1 MGDLSAAEAVFV
13 DRDGVINELRVDTV
27 SGKPESPLRAEDVV
41 LIPGAA
47 VALRRL
53 TAAGITLVGV
63 SNQPAAAKGRVSI
76 AELSAVQARVIE
88 LLDANGVSFADFRLC
103 LHHPDG
109 SVEGLAGACD
119 CRKPA
124 PGMILDAA
132 RDLQIDVARSW
143 MIGDT
148 DDDVLAGRAAGCRTV
163 LIEHRPSSHKR
174 TGGAPPDAVAADL
187 RAAVDVVLERAVG

>member
-1 MGDLSAAEAVFV
+1 VTTVEAVFL
-13 DRDGVINELRVDTV
+13 DRDGVINELLVDPV
-27 SGKPESPLRAEDVV
+27 SGNPESPLRAEDVV
-41 LIPGAA
+41 LVPGAG

-53 TAAGITLVGV
+53 TAAGRTLVGV
-63 SNQPAAAKGRVSI
+63 SNQPAAAKGRISI
-76 AELSAVQARVIE
+76 AQLSAVQARVIE
-88 LLDANGVSFADFRLC
+88 LLDAEGVSFADFRLC

-109 SVEGLAGACD
+109 SVQELAGPCD

-132 RDLQIDVARSW
+132 RDLQIDLARSW

-148 DDDVLAGRAAGCRTV
+148 DDDVLAGRAAGCRTI

-174 TGGAPPDAVAADL
+174 TGRARPDAVAADL